1 MTEGESSE
9 IEPELIWK
17 AFEQEYLLRDEPYSL
32 VTFRSSTSTSGRDEQ
47 VVDMM
52 VRGEEASFKGEGN
65 GPVDAFVDGMS
76 RAGAAIRVLDYS
88 EHALSAGNDALAA
101 AYVECEIAGEIVW
114 GVGIHA
120 NIVMASLRAVVSA
133 ANRADATTIPVGL
146 TGVPTGRSDEIR
158 STHVPSYP
166 AARGE
171 FPRCDPTHGSRCGR
185 GGFVA
190 RIINQV
196 AVFGLGKVGE
206 LVALLLADAGFKVV
220 GLDAAPRP
228 VLTAEGVELEVR
240 PLDVNDEAGLLESLR
255 GVDAVVS
262 CLPWHLNIAVA
273 EAAFHAGVH
282 YFDLTEDV
290 ATTQRVHELSATR
303 TGSALAPQ
311 CGLAPGLIGIVGA
324 SLAEGFDE
332 IRSIELKV
340 GALPQNPT
348 GLLGYAFNWS
358 AEGVVNEYLNDCEVL
373 RSGKRQMVPAMTEKE
388 RVYIGGIELEAALTS
403 GGLGTMCETY
413 EGRVNRLDYKT
424 LRYPGHFR
432 QMHFLFD
439 ELNLRDQRELIGR
452 LLVDAKPP
460 VNDDIVYLHAA
471 VEGVKNAEPFR
482 ENYVRA
488 YLPLEIG
495 GRRWRAIS
503 WTTAASAVAVV
514 ELVADGRISS
524 AGFVKQEEIA
534 LADLLDTTAG
544 RLFAETG
551 IAPVKKDLT

>member
-1 MTEGESSE
+1 M
-9 IEPELIWK
+9 
-17 AFEQEYLLRDEPYSL
+17 AR
-32 VTFRSSTSTSGRDEQ
+32 
-47 VVDMM
+47 
-52 VRGEEASFKGEGN
+52 N
-65 GPVDAFVDGMS
+65 
-76 RAGAAIRVLDYS
+76 
-88 EHALSAGNDALAA
+88 
-101 AYVECEIAGEIVW
+101 
-114 GVGIHA
+114 IH
-120 NIVMASLRAVVSA
+120 
-133 ANRADATTIPVGL
+133 
-146 TGVPTGRSDEIR
+146 
-158 STHVPSYP
+158 
-166 AARGE
+166 
-171 FPRCDPTHGSRCGR
+171 
-185 GGFVA
+185 
-190 RIINQV
+190 QV

-220 GLDAAPRP
+220 GFDSAPRALITP
-228 VLTAEGVELEVR
+228 EGVELEVR
-240 PLDVNDEAGLLESLR
+240 PLDVTDDAGLRESLR

-262 CLPWHLNIAVA
+262 CLPYHRNITVA
-273 EAAFHAGVH
+273 EAAHDAGVH

-290 ATTQRVHELSATR
+290 PTTQRVLELSARRPESTF
-303 TGSALAPQ
+303 APQ

-324 SLAEGFDE
+324 SLAQGFDE

-373 RSGKRQMVPAMTEKE
+373 RSGHRQMVPAMTEKE
-388 RVYIGGIELEAALTS
+388 RVLIGGVELEAALTS

-432 QMHFLFD
+432 QMSFLFD

-471 VEGVKNAEPFR
+471 VEGVKAGAPFR
-482 ENYVRA
+482 ENYVRG
-488 YLPLEIG
+488 YLPIEIG
-495 GRRWRAIS
+495 GRVWRAIS

-524 AGFVKQEEIA
+524 AGFIKQEDIP
-534 LADLLDTTAG
+534 LAALLDTRAG
-544 RLFAETG
+544 RLFDHSTITQSER
-551 IAPVKKDLT
+551 L